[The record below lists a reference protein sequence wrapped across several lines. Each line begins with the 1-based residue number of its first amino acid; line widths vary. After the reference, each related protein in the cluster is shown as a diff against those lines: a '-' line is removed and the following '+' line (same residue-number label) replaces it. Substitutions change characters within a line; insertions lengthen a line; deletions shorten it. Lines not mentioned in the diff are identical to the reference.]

1 MHLQRNRFVL
11 RGRSRVQHLHTLD
24 LKETCFLQRTV
35 SWDSWLQYSL
45 EQHAACQTSSISNN
59 RLVAVVQVIQNAS
72 TPFEEAKHA
81 MSVSGLCG
89 CSFVTII
96 ARTAIRRH
104 RDIGGLES
112 NRDSASAYIID
123 LFRLSRTK
131 CAVCPGSFVTAYS
144 TTYADEARHLAP
156 RLPHCPPSVVAH
168 VPACPVP
175 SQQWWFDAPDSI
187 TEQTNGRTGAVAR
200 IYCRSLQELF
210 AIDPGSRY

>member
-72 TPFEEAKHA
+72 TPFEEAEHA

-112 NRDSASAYIID
+112 NRDSASAYICYRSFSTID
-123 LFRLSRTK
+123 NQVCCLPWFFSHCAFDNIYRRSSTLGASSSSLS
-131 CAVCPGSFVTAYS
+131 AVCCGTCA
-144 TTYADEARHLAP
+144 
-156 RLPHCPPSVVAH
+156 CMPSAKSAIVV
-168 VPACPVP
+168 
-175 SQQWWFDAPDSI
+175 
-187 TEQTNGRTGAVAR
+187 
-200 IYCRSLQELF
+200 
-210 AIDPGSRY
+210 